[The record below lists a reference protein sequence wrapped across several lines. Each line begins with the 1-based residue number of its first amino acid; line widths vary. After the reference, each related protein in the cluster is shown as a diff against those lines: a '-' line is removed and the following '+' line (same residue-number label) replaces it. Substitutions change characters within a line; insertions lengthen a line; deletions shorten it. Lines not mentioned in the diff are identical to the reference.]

1 MIRRQKWLFAIQ
13 CVVAIFATVLY
24 AMLKEWDNIMFIWCV
39 TFMMYEMLKLM
50 SIIKKQDEIIDNLI
64 DLCSDSDV
72 AELERQN
79 NVLVANIKYYLDR
92 IKELKDSV
100 TFLANLNRNLM
111 ENNSNKG
118 VKNYARHTK

>member
-24 AMLKEWDNIMFIWCV
+24 AMLKEWDNIMLIWCV